1 MKLNHFQKKMV
12 IIKLIRNC
20 FIHLLPLKNETIYAS
35 YHPYLFR
42 QFKCLEIRYR
52 HIHNDN
58 NNPLSG
64 LYTSIL
70 PHGRSAVNNYK
81 EFIHLKN

>member
-20 FIHLLPLKNETIYAS
+20 FIHLLPLKNETFPAPYYP
-35 YHPYLFR
+35 YHSG
-42 QFKCLEIRYR
+42 QFNCLGIRFW
-52 HIHNDN
+52 HIHNN
-58 NNPLSG
+58 NNSPLSG

-70 PHGRSAVNNYK
+70 PTGV
-81 EFIHLKN
+81 